1 MPEIS
6 RFFGIVIR
14 MYFYDHDPP
23 HFHAASMGTEAQ
35 ILIRPVGLLGGELPP
50 GTLALVVDW
59 ATLHQAELEEN
70 WRRLHDDEPP
80 MRIAPLE

>member
-1 MPEIS
+1 
-6 RFFGIVIR
+6 
-14 MYFYDHDPP
+14 
-23 HFHAASMGTEAQ
+23 
-35 ILIRPVGLLGGELPP
+35 
-50 GTLALVVDW
+50 VVDW